1 MRKAASTPSPHPK
14 GSRRVP
20 LWRSRARMVFASR
33 RFVGSSRGPHTTAMV
48 DGVGGKMLCHG
59 ASAERSQRRSAGRP
73 AASRTTGSRWCRA
86 VSRTWRS
93 PPHRVGGAKPFAVVS
108 DCDTRPRRKG
118 GSGYAVLM
126 IRPVAIRLPSSW
138 SPAGAQE
145 HADACDDDDPRCAR
159 GDAPS

>member
-1 MRKAASTPSPHPK
+1 MALPPNGAKDVAP
-14 GSRRVP
+14 
-20 LWRSRARMVFASR
+20 RARQRQGRQAR
-33 RFVGSSRGPHTTAMV
+33 
-48 DGVGGKMLCHG
+48 DGV
-59 ASAERSQRRSAGRP
+59 EP
-73 AASRTTGSRWCRA
+73 
-86 VSRTWRS
+86 
-93 PPHRVGGAKPFAVVS
+93 

-145 HADACDDDDPRCAR
+145 HANACDDDDPRCAR